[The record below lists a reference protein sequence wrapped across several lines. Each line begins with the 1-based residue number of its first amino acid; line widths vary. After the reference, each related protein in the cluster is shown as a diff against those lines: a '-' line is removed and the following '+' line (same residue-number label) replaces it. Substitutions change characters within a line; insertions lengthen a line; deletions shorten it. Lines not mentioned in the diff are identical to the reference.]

1 MKMRQPG
8 AADDLM
14 TAIDAGEILGISV
27 DMVRLLAKDGKLP
40 FMRTIRGVR
49 LFKRGDVEEL
59 RKMRAARR
67 RAVAPR

>member
-1 MKMRQPG
+1 MKTGHRP

-14 TAIDAGEILGISV
+14 TSIDAGEILGLSV
-27 DMVRLLAKDGKLP
+27 DMVRLLARDGKLP

-49 LFKRGDVEEL
+49 LFKRCDVEQL
-59 RKMRAARR
+59 KKSRAARR

>member
-1 MKMRQPG
+1 MKTQQRP

-27 DMVRLLAKDGKLP
+27 DMVRLLAKGGKLP

-49 LFKRGDVEEL
+49 LFKRCDVEQL
-59 RKMRAARR
+59 KKTRAAKR
-67 RAVAPR
+67 RAMAVR